1 MTRELPK
8 SMAPPPGEAMATLK
22 AAASR
27 GGLGMIKGPSYGG
40 PQLENVSRP
49 LFSGKRADLA
59 LVPESPLRVKRAGRD
74 YNVPSVTKILK
85 AAMPASQKLAL
96 QRWEEKMVASMGR
109 AAFDEMNRRTLQ
121 RGKCLHGHVERT
133 LMGSRPRRRRTR
145 SCGST
150 SRVWAPSPATSP
162 DPSPSKATSL
172 IRPLITW

>member
-1 MTRELPK
+1 
-8 SMAPPPGEAMATLK
+8 MATLK

-85 AAMPASQKLAL
+85 ATMPASQKLAL

-109 AAFDEMNRRTLQ
+109 EAFDEMNRRTLQ

-133 LMGSRPRRRRTR
+133 LMGEPAEEEADEVVRKHLESLGPVAGDFARPFAIESYVAHPTLNYMVG
-145 SCGST
+145 CC
-150 SRVWAPSPATSP
+150 
-162 DPSPSKATSL
+162 
-172 IRPLITW
+172 